1 LHQIKANKYIVM
13 KNKENESS
21 FKVNDLLNLD
31 EACDYLNITQ
41 STMYKYTSSR
51 KIPFYKPNKKI
62 FFEKSDLDYWIRSNR
77 VSSHKELEE
86 KAISLT
92 LQKRGK

>member
-1 LHQIKANKYIVM
+1 M
-13 KNKENESS
+13 KTTTD
-21 FKVNDLLNLD
+21 KVNHLLSLD

-62 FFEKSDLDYWIRSNR
+62 FFEKNDLDYWIRSNR
-77 VSSHKELEE
+77 VSSQEELEQ
-86 KAISLT
+86 KAVNLK

>member
-1 LHQIKANKYIVM
+1 M